1 MGSLEDT
8 ASEITMLICVPFILL
23 TLDSF
28 GYAYEDK
35 IDIKGEI
42 DVVNNEAENLADEMT
57 ELLKKIEIEGEE
69 IFQNEELY
77 KELVDKI
84 EDLAKATEEENLIK
98 LSETVKDRRIQE
110 EKYQNRL
117 TNLQYLAEKLEK
129 ASLSSKTNN
138 KFEKETEMFGILG
151 SARQT
156 YLKQI

>member
-8 ASEITMLICVPFILL
+8 ASGITMLICVSFILL
-23 TLDSF
+23 TLGSF
-28 GYAYEDK
+28 GYAYEDR

-84 EDLAKATEEENLIK
+84 EDLAKATEEENLIQ

-117 TNLQYLAEKLEK
+117 KNLQYLAEKLEK

-138 KFEKETEMFGILG
+138 KFEKKTEMFGILE

-156 YLKQI
+156 YLK

>member
-8 ASEITMLICVPFILL
+8 ASEITMLICLPFILL

-28 GYAYEDK
+28 GYAYEDR

-42 DVVNNEAENLADEMT
+42 DVANNEAENLADEMT

-69 IFQNEELY
+69 IFQNEDLY

-84 EDLAKATEEENLIK
+84 EELAKATEEENLIK

-129 ASLSSKTNN
+129 ASLSSKT
-138 KFEKETEMFGILG
+138 EKETEMFGILE

-156 YLKQI
+156 YLK

>member
-8 ASEITMLICVPFILL
+8 ASEITMLICLPFILL
-23 TLDSF
+23 SLDSF
-28 GYAYEDK
+28 GYAYEDRN
-35 IDIKGEI
+35 DIKGEI
-42 DVVNNEAENLADEMT
+42 DVANNEAENLADEMT

-84 EDLAKATEEENLIK
+84 EELAKATEEENLIK

-110 EKYQNRL
+110 EEFQDSL
-117 TNLQYLAEKLEK
+117 SNLQFLADKLEQ

-138 KFEKETEMFGILG
+138 KFEKETEMFG
-151 SARQT
+151 
-156 YLKQI
+156 

>member
-8 ASEITMLICVPFILL
+8 ASEITMLICLPFILL

-28 GYAYEDK
+28 GYAYEDR

-77 KELVDKI
+77 TELVDKI
-84 EDLAKATEEENLIK
+84 EELAKATEEENLIK

-138 KFEKETEMFGILG
+138 KFEKETECLEFLSLQDKHI
-151 SARQT
+151 
-156 YLKQI
+156 

>member
-8 ASEITMLICVPFILL
+8 ASGITMLICVPFILL

-84 EDLAKATEEENLIK
+84 EELAKATEEENLIK

-129 ASLSSKTNN
+129 ASLSSKLT
-138 KFEKETEMFGILG
+138 T
-151 SARQT
+151 S
-156 YLKQI
+156 LKRKLKCLEFLSLQD